1 MPSSLLLHSRIH
13 IRKEEERMQRKQK
26 SRDLKLQGWNR
37 LSCVLP
43 KSIIEVLISRTS
55 EYDSFGNW
63 VFKEVINVK

>member
-1 MPSSLLLHSRIH
+1 
-13 IRKEEERMQRKQK
+13 MQRKQK

-43 KSIIEVLISRTS
+43 KSIIEVLIYRTS

-63 VFKEVINVK
+63 VFKEVIKVK